1 MLNRIAI
8 TYAELCHSP
17 AVIDSL
23 ESLDPPFADTNV
35 IRLAICHRLLPS
47 LRLASF
53 RSGSPSTQA
62 KAATGATFITA
73 LVTNVGQFSLLSLF
87 IHTCSC
93 FVRWLVLVP
102 SLFVFF
108 FWNTEHDYEYVVVF
122 AVEITI
128 FTVLRPRFKV
138 IYSPRTFIPV
148 IGYVPRLSDS
158 CDTKTAKLICILYLS
173 AAFSLF
179 FLEFFRYLP
188 TTPMATWGSC
198 NAGNVP
204 KSCRT
209 IS

>member
-1 MLNRIAI
+1 MSVSSFFCLFSFTRVLI
-8 TYAELCHSP
+8 YL
-17 AVIDSL
+17 
-23 ESLDPPFADTNV
+23 
-35 IRLAICHRLLPS
+35 
-47 LRLASF
+47 F
-53 RSGSPSTQA
+53 RSFAGPRA
-62 KAATGATFITA
+62 FLI
-73 LVTNVGQFSLLSLF
+73 
-87 IHTCSC
+87 C
-93 FVRWLVLVP
+93 F
-102 SLFVFF
+102 FF

-179 FLEFFRYLP
+179 LLEFFRYLP